1 MLEKAVQSAIYEKA
15 LKNHY
20 IEILYIDF
28 EDTGKCIKLHQDTK
42 LLGGENI
49 FPESDEQMFD
59 DYISKKIMRY
69 ASGDTEDLNWV
80 KQQMTME
87 AITQGTAEHVMHH
100 VMINFMLN
108 GEMRFMQFEFARESE
123 DTKNVFLFVED
134 YTDPQQQMM
143 LLQKNEELSNALR
156 YTKKRDKE
164 KFTMQDSIIRT
175 LVAPYENAYV
185 VDIHSGTTTCY
196 SMGEAMLER
205 YGEEFFNGDYEKKI
219 SYYIENDVLEED
231 RKLFDQIRSLK
242 NIEKLLAERNNYSL
256 NYRVFRNNEI
266 KYYQCYLA
274 RLNKECNQFIVAFKS
289 IDEEKKQEHE
299 QQNRLNLALEEGKRA
314 NKALREEMVISEA
327 LSQEYHSL
335 LKLDAETGE
344 ISLYRT
350 DGFGMKKEMLQELL
364 ESHDYAGQILDK
376 YIDNFVAAEDQE
388 RVRNA
393 TRLEVLKQNVPDQGM
408 YKVSYLRIVDNKYA
422 YYEMNT
428 IKIKDNSGK
437 VYFVIGMRD
446 VDEKVR
452 MQMKQDKE
460 MEMQREIITA
470 LGYDYFSV
478 LLVDLE
484 KDHVTIFR
492 QRSLNGKSIADLC
505 AKYHNCWSEFI
516 PNYAK
521 ERVSDASYD
530 EFMEKLSLDY
540 IRSAKESYISVYEY
554 VSDDGIV
561 YYQIK
566 VAFVQKQDGHRVA
579 VVSTKNIDK
588 IIKKEKQQEE
598 ILNKALIEAKV
609 ASKAKTDFLFNMS
622 HDIRTPMNAIIGF
635 TNLLE
640 EHLDDKEILLN
651 YIDKIKTANEFLLS
665 LINNVLE
672 MAKIEN
678 GKEHLDESSTNMLD
692 FYHAICTLFN
702 TQMNEKGVIFR
713 HSLKIRH
720 RNVMIDVTKM
730 REILLNIL
738 SNALKYTPTGNSV
751 TMTVTELPSERE
763 GYAVYQT
770 IIEDTGIGM
779 SEEFLSHMFEY
790 FSRERT
796 TTESGVSG
804 TGLGTA
810 IVKKL
815 VDLMHGTID
824 VESKLGE
831 GTKITLKMSHQ
842 ITENQDVQQNFQNE
856 REYNTRD
863 FTGKRILL
871 AEDNDLNAEIAIA
884 ILEEHGLEVE
894 RAEDGIDCVNMIEK
908 ADADHYDLVLMDIQM
923 PNMDGYKAT
932 QLIRQLPDKKKSGI
946 PVIAMTANAFEED
959 KRNALAAGMDGFL
972 SKPIVIEELIH
983 TLQNT
988 MEMR

>member
-1 MLEKAVQSAIYEKA
+1 M
-15 LKNHY
+15 
-20 IEILYIDF
+20 
-28 EDTGKCIKLHQDTK
+28 
-42 LLGGENI
+42 
-49 FPESDEQMFD
+49 
-59 DYISKKIMRY
+59 
-69 ASGDTEDLNWV
+69 
-80 KQQMTME
+80 
-87 AITQGTAEHVMHH
+87 
-100 VMINFMLN
+100 
-108 GEMRFMQFEFARESE
+108 
-123 DTKNVFLFVED
+123 
-134 YTDPQQQMM
+134 
-143 LLQKNEELSNALR
+143 
-156 YTKKRDKE
+156 
-164 KFTMQDSIIRT
+164 
-175 LVAPYENAYV
+175 
-185 VDIHSGTTTCY
+185 
-196 SMGEAMLER
+196 
-205 YGEEFFNGDYEKKI
+205 
-219 SYYIENDVLEED
+219 
-231 RKLFDQIRSLK
+231 
-242 NIEKLLAERNNYSL
+242 
-256 NYRVFRNNEI
+256 
-266 KYYQCYLA
+266 
-274 RLNKECNQFIVAFKS
+274 
-289 IDEEKKQEHE
+289 
-299 QQNRLNLALEEGKRA
+299 
-314 NKALREEMVISEA
+314 
-327 LSQEYHSL
+327 
-335 LKLDAETGE
+335 LKLDAETGKMN
-344 ISLYRT
+344 LYRT
-350 DGFGMKKEMLQELL
+350 DGLGMKKEMLQELL

-376 YIDNFVAAEDQE
+376 YIDNFVATEDQE

-393 TRLEVLKQNVPDQGM
+393 TRLEVLRQNVPDQGL

-579 VVSTKNIDK
+579 VVSTKNIDE
-588 IIKKEKQQEE
+588 IIRKEKQQEE
-598 ILNKALIEAKV
+598 TLNKALIEAKV

-640 EHLDDKEILLN
+640 EHLDDREMLLN
-651 YIDKIKTANEFLLS
+651 YIDKIKTSNEFLLS

-678 GKEHLDESSTNMLD
+678 GKEHLDESSTNMVD

-702 TQMNEKGVIFR
+702 TQMKEKGVIFR

-751 TMTVTELPSERE
+751 TMTVTELPSEHE
-763 GYAVYQT
+763 DYAIYQT
-770 IIEDTGIGM
+770 VIEDTGIGM

-824 VESKLGE
+824 IES
-831 GTKITLKMSHQ
+831 S
-842 ITENQDVQQNFQNE
+842 
-856 REYNTRD
+856 
-863 FTGKRILL
+863 
-871 AEDNDLNAEIAIA
+871 
-884 ILEEHGLEVE
+884 
-894 RAEDGIDCVNMIEK
+894 
-908 ADADHYDLVLMDIQM
+908 
-923 PNMDGYKAT
+923 
-932 QLIRQLPDKKKSGI
+932 
-946 PVIAMTANAFEED
+946 
-959 KRNALAAGMDGFL
+959 
-972 SKPIVIEELIH
+972 
-983 TLQNT
+983 
-988 MEMR
+988 